1 MKSEYDIC
9 QQFPNQVH
17 RALNKKEGNMPRFDG
32 TGPAGAGQMTGR
44 GLGPCGGAAQY
55 GVRGQGMGLGMGRR
69 CGYGR
74 GAGFGRGYG
83 FMARTPVA
91 TPLKGEELKAALL
104 EQKQLFQAR
113 MDAIDQQIESL

>member
-1 MKSEYDIC
+1 
-9 QQFPNQVH
+9 
-17 RALNKKEGNMPRFDG
+17 MPRFDG

-44 GLGPCGGAAQY
+44 GLGPCVGAAPY
-55 GVRGQGMGLGMGRR
+55 GARGQGMGLGMGRR

-83 FMARTPVA
+83 FMARTPAA